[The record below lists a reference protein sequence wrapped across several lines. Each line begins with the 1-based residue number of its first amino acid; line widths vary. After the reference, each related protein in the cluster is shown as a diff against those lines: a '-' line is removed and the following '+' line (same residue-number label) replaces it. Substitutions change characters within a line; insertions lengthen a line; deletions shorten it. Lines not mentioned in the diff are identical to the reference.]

1 MVLSPP
7 HLTMSEFFARTIQS
21 KKMMEEAEQV
31 LPNGV
36 TANIK
41 FFDPYP
47 IVMKFGNGPY
57 LTDVDGNLYIDYSL
71 SYGALMCG
79 HGHPRIKE
87 AIIKQMEK
95 DGTNLFGTP
104 HEMETSLGKRIQS
117 YYPSMER
124 IRYTNSGTEGT
135 LLAIRLASSFTEK
148 SAIAK
153 FEGHYHGGYD
163 QVLFS
168 INPDRNEMGPDWE
181 PHAVPESK
189 GIDPFYQKNMVI
201 LPFNDLEHTEKL
213 LRKYQDKIAA
223 VIMEPTLGGYIPA
236 TKEFMH
242 GLRKI
247 TEELG
252 IVLIFDEVKSGFRM
266 GIGGA
271 QQYYDVKPDLTIL
284 GKVIG
289 GGFPFGIV
297 GGKKEIMME
306 SAPRQQSDVF
316 DPSQSKR
323 SKAQDVLFHSG
334 TYNGHPT
341 ILAVAHAVLDIL
353 EETGD
358 RALIFSEKLKTSL
371 EELFKQKGIPMQ
383 ALGLGT
389 IFNIVL
395 TEHKVNSYRDL
406 QNTNLALR
414 KQIDYHLLAEG
425 IYNKPLNRYNVSV
438 VHGERELEKTLDA
451 YQKVLFQKI

>member
-1 MVLSPP
+1 MVLVRPSLPMTDY
-7 HLTMSEFFARTIQS
+7 LARTRKSQQ
-21 KKMMEEAEQV
+21 MMEAAKQV

-41 FFDPYP
+41 FFNPYP
-47 IVMKFGNGPY
+47 IVMNYGNGPY
-57 LTDVDGNLYIDYSL
+57 LLDVDGNQYIDYLL

-87 AIIKQMEK
+87 AIIQQLEK

-104 HEMETSLGKRIQS
+104 HELEVSLGKRIQK
-117 YYPSMER
+117 YYPSMELL
-124 IRYTNSGTEGT
+124 RYTNSGTEAT
-135 LLAIRLASSFTEK
+135 LLALRLAAAYTK
-148 SAIAK
+148 KTAIAK

-168 INPDRNEMGPDWE
+168 INPDKNEMGPE
-181 PHAVPESK
+181 SAPYAIPESK
-189 GIDPFYQKNMVI
+189 GIDPFYQKNTII
-201 LPFNDLEHTEKL
+201 LPFNDLQHTEEI
-213 LRKYQDKIAA
+213 LRKHQDQIAA
-223 VIMEPTLGGYIPA
+223 VIMEPILGGYIPA

-252 IVLIFDEVKSGFRM
+252 IVFIFDEVKTGFRI

-271 QQYYDVKPDLTIL
+271 QQYYGVKPDLTTL

-306 SAPRQQSDVF
+306 SAPKNQADVF
-316 DPSQSKR
+316 DMSQSKQ
-323 SKAQDVLFHSG
+323 SKARDVLFHSG

-341 ILAVAHAVLDIL
+341 ILAVAHVVLDIL
-353 EETGD
+353 EEDGD
-358 RALIFSEKLKTSL
+358 RPVAFTENLKSALEDAFQ
-371 EELFKQKGIPMQ
+371 QKGIPMQ
-383 ALGLGT
+383 AIGLGT
-389 IFNIVL
+389 IFSVVL
-395 TEHKVNSYRDL
+395 TDKNVKNYRDI
-406 QNTNLALR
+406 QDSNLALR
-414 KQIDYHLLAEG
+414 KQLDYHLLKEG
-425 IYNKPLNRYNVSV
+425 IYTKPLNRYSVSV
-438 VHGERELEKTLDA
+438 VHGERELEKTVAA
-451 YQKVLFQKI
+451 YRKVLAERM